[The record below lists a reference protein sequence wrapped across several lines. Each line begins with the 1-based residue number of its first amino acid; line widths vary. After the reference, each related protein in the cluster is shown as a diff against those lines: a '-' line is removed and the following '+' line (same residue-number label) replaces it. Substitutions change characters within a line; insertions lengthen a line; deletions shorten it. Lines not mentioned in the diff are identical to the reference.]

1 MKKIKAIIFPDIHGR
16 TFWKE
21 PLKTFTKEKY
31 PDIDIIFLGDY
42 LDPYVSYDGIT
53 KEDAY
58 NNFLEIID
66 YIKNDNRVIPL
77 IGNHDWHYFV
87 NLDYCRIDRAR
98 ERKIEKIFIDNIKL
112 FKLSHEIKIN
122 DITYLLSHA
131 GITYGW
137 LDQIK
142 TMAKYSYR
150 VKNPIYDHEIE
161 WNDFLDKIENLN
173 IDTYNDFSILD
184 KCLYNY
190 DDFTYTKFISIVG
203 PERGGLGRD
212 SGSIIWAD
220 IHEHLNYFNKPLS
233 KYYQIFGHTITYPD
247 GPKSYYI
254 SGKNNYENDYK
265 NFNIAMIDASQ
276 AFVLTEDNEI
286 LTYNEYININ

>member
-1 MKKIKAIIFPDIHGR
+1 MFKIKALILPDIHGR
-16 TFWKE
+16 TFWKNAVDMFPIDE
-21 PLKTFTKEKY
+21 Y
-31 PDIDIIFLGDY
+31 PDLDIVFLGDY
-42 LDPYVSYDGIT
+42 VDPYVSYDGIT

-58 NNFLEIID
+58 NNFLDIID
-66 YIKNDNRVIPL
+66 YIKNDKRVIPL

-87 NLDYCRIDRAR
+87 NFDSSRIDRAR
-98 ERKIEKIFIDNIKL
+98 ESEIEKLFVNNINL
-112 FKLSHEIKIN
+112 FRLSYEIKIN

-137 LDQIK
+137 LDEIK

-150 VKNPIYDHEIE
+150 VKNPVYDHEIE
-161 WNDFLDKIENLN
+161 WNDFLDKLENLN
-173 IDTYNDFSILD
+173 IDTYNDFSVLD

-190 DDFTYTKFISIVG
+190 DDLTYTRFISIVG
-203 PERGGLGRD
+203 PDRGGYRRD

-220 IHEHLNYFNKPLS
+220 VHEHLYSKESLS

-247 GPKSYYI
+247 GPESYYI
-254 SGKNNYENDYK
+254 SDKNDNK

-276 AFVLTEDNEI
+276 AFVLTDDNK
-286 LTYNEYININ
+286 LMPLNEFK